1 MSERHVAKDLVV
13 PENIRLLRLPPD
25 APKLNSQEH
34 IWLRKRF
41 DKIMDLHFTFRGVSP
56 MIILIIAPAPLPQGM
71 RTRGLTHLGPTVE
84 NPYPPSAPQSSDHAE
99 VPYKASRRAPDPSEA
114 RGVLVNGR
122 DAAHVSAH
130 SPRRRSSPDKSI
142 QQCDG
147 LAECYSQRRAN
158 C

>member
-84 NPYPPSAPQSSDHAE
+84 NPYPPQPPKVLIMLKSHTKPAE
-99 VPYKASRRAPDPSEA
+99 E
-114 RGVLVNGR
+114 LLT
-122 DAAHVSAH
+122 H
-130 SPRRRSSPDKSI
+130 PR
-142 QQCDG
+142 
-147 LAECYSQRRAN
+147 LEECW
-158 C
+158 